1 MKYLIVGIG
10 NIGEKYAHTRHNVG
24 FEVLDTLAE
33 SSGFIF
39 QDKRYGFLGEYKYK
53 GRYLYFLKPSTYVNL
68 SGRAVHYW
76 LKKLKLNEERLLVIV
91 DDVAL
96 PIGKLRLR
104 AKGGPGGHN
113 GLMNIVDILGHQN
126 FARLRIGIGSDFWP
140 GQQVDYVL
148 SEWSEEESA
157 QLPEIYKKAHE
168 IIHSYVTTGLERTMN
183 FYN

>member
-10 NIGEKYAHTRHNVG
+10 NIGEKYTHTRHNVG

-33 SSGFIF
+33 SAGFSF

-53 GRYLYFLKPSTYVNL
+53 GRYLYCLKPSTYVNL

-76 LKKLKLNEERLLVIV
+76 LKKLKLNEERLLVIL

-96 PIGKLRLR
+96 PFGKLRLR
-104 AKGGPGGHN
+104 AKGSHGGHN

-148 SEWSEEESA
+148 SEWSKEESA
-157 QLPEIYKKAHE
+157 QLPEICKKAHE
-168 IIHSYVTTGLERTMN
+168 IIHGFVTIGLERTMN